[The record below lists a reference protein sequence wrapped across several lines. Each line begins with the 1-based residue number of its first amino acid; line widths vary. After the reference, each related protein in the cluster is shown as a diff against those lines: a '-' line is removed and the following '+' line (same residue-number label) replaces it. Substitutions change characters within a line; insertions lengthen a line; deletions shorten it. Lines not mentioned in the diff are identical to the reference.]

1 MGVSAGASSRVGVP
15 ALGDSA
21 GSKSPTGMV
30 SSEDAGLFTSLVVTR
45 SRGTSRGAAGL
56 EAGSLSGDSGSG

>member
-1 MGVSAGASSRVGVP
+1 MTTASASSRVGVP

-21 GSKSPTGMV
+21 VTNTSRGLV